1 MQLGNT
7 CFRLLIIP
15 PPAGSSVYV
24 AGKVIKICK
33 FIWIEE
39 KITKLIFVCLQIGGN
54 FSWPHNI
61 SIIEKNNK
69 SWLCLRL
76 CLCPLEKLIT
86 EI

>member
-61 SIIEKNNK
+61 SIIEKKTTNLDCVSDSVCARSKN
-69 SWLCLRL
+69 S
-76 CLCPLEKLIT
+76 
-86 EI
+86 